1 MCRGVFSVE
10 DMLTYFH
17 LDNQLNMELDQG
29 CADFWIWLYSRH
41 FKASVYVNI
50 VYVRELIC
58 MCAFASELLLVH
70 LWHTS
75 APVPGHLPP
84 DWLHHGLETERVW
97 GRHSFCK
104 GRPTVRH
111 FTVYYKVVDL
121 RKLKKDL
128 QNWSVKEKES
138 GLLFLSFLHGYI
150 LSVLLS
156 PDQLIRLPV
165 FQSIN

>member
-1 MCRGVFSVE
+1 MFSVE

-84 DWLHHGLETERVW
+84 DWLHHGLENERVW

-121 RKLKKDL
+121 SINKLHTAVTL
-128 QNWSVKEKES
+128 CC
-138 GLLFLSFLHGYI
+138 LFLRCTSLYLHSLAI
-150 LSVLLS
+150 LSDT
-156 PDQLIRLPV
+156 PT
-165 FQSIN
+165 F